1 MKLKNN
7 LSIDAIMKSYID
19 TNLYS
24 KHQLGVIKYG
34 LKLGLD
40 VTKYDD
46 PTLPYIEMRK
56 KRRRMYGQK
65 CRHDIENR
73 AKSNNVDLKKS
84 KAKYKELNFDKDK
97 IRLLL
102 EIESY
107 GFDMT
112 LYTQV
117 KYDFWAM
124 EWLFQLQRNHIDI
137 SKYIDITTLNEKSSS
152 DLHDIVKELNLLKF
166 MTDEEEYEWSHY

>member
-1 MKLKNN
+1 MQ
-7 LSIDAIMKSYID
+7 SYID

-24 KHQLGVIKYG
+24 KHQLGVIKHG

-56 KRRRMYGQK
+56 KRRRMLGQK
-65 CRHDIENR
+65 CRHDMENR
-73 AKSNNVDLKKS
+73 AKSNNIDLKKS

-107 GFDMT
+107 GFDMR
-112 LYTQV
+112 L
-117 KYDFWAM
+117 DC
-124 EWLFQLQRNHIDI
+124 
-137 SKYIDITTLNEKSSS
+137 SKIMSTYHNI
-152 DLHDIVKELNLLKF
+152 
-166 MTDEEEYEWSHY
+166 

>member
-1 MKLKNN
+1 MNN
-7 LSIDAIMKSYID
+7 LSIDTIMQSYID
-19 TNLYS
+19 TNFYS

-65 CRHDIENR
+65 RRHDIENR
-73 AKSNNVDLKKS
+73 AKSNNIDLKAS
-84 KAKYKELNFDKDK
+84 KAKYKELNFDKGK

-107 GFDMT
+107 GFDMR
-112 LYTQV
+112 LYEQV
-117 KYDFWAM
+117 KYDFWTI
-124 EWLFQLQRNHIDI
+124 EWLFRLQQNHVDV
-137 SKYIDITTLNEKSSS
+137 SQYLDVASLNEASSS
-152 DLHDIVKELNLLKF
+152 DLYDVVRELDLIKC

>member
-1 MKLKNN
+1 MKLKHN
-7 LSIDAIMKSYID
+7 LSIDAIMQSYID
-19 TNLYS
+19 TELYS
-24 KHQLGVIKYG
+24 KHQLGVIKHG

-56 KRRRMYGQK
+56 KRRRMLGQK
-65 CRHDIENR
+65 RRHDMENR
-73 AKSNNVDLKKS
+73 AKSNNIDLKKS

-107 GFDMT
+107 GFDMR
-112 LYTQV
+112 LYKQV
-117 KYDFWAM
+117 KYDFWTM
-124 EWLFQLQRNHIDI
+124 EWLFRLQQNHVDI
-137 SKYIDITTLNEKSSS
+137 SQYLDVTQLNERSSS
-152 DLHDIVKELNLLKF
+152 DLYDIVSELDLIKR
-166 MTDEEEYEWSHY
+166 MTDEEEDEWSHY

>member
-1 MKLKNN
+1 MRLRNN
-7 LSIDAIMKSYID
+7 LSLDAIMKSYID
-19 TNLYS
+19 TDLYS

-46 PTLPYIEMRK
+46 PMMPYIEMRK
-56 KRRRMYGQK
+56 KRRRIYGQK
-65 CRHDIENR
+65 CRRDIENR
-73 AKSNNVDLKKS
+73 AKSNSIDLKKA
-84 KAKYKELNFDKDK
+84 KVKYKELNFDKDK

-107 GFDMT
+107 GFDMN
-112 LYTQV
+112 LYKQV

-124 EWLFQLQRNHIDI
+124 EWLFQLQRNHVDV
-137 SKYIDITTLNEKSSS
+137 SQYLDVASLNEASSS
-152 DLHDIVKELNLLKF
+152 DLYDVVRELDLIKC

>member
-1 MKLKNN
+1 MQ
-7 LSIDAIMKSYID
+7 SYID
-19 TNLYS
+19 TELYS
-24 KHQLGVIKYG
+24 KHQLGVIKHG

-56 KRRRMYGQK
+56 KRRRMLGQK
-65 CRHDIENR
+65 RRHDMENR
-73 AKSNNVDLKKS
+73 AKSNNIDLKNS
-84 KAKYKELNFDKDK
+84 KAKYKELSFDKDK

-107 GFDMT
+107 GFDMR
-112 LYTQV
+112 LYKQV
-117 KYDFWAM
+117 KYDFWTM
-124 EWLFQLQRNHIDI
+124 VWLFRLQQNHVDL
-137 SKYIDITTLNEKSSS
+137 SQYLDVTQLNERSSS
-152 DLHDIVKELNLLKF
+152 DLYNIVSELDLIKR

>member
-7 LSIDAIMKSYID
+7 LSIDSIMQSYID

-24 KHQLGVIKYG
+24 KHQLGVIKHG

-56 KRRRMYGQK
+56 KRRRMLGQK

-73 AKSNNVDLKKS
+73 AKSNNIDLKAS

-107 GFDMT
+107 GFDMQ
-112 LYTQV
+112 LYAQV
-117 KYDFWAM
+117 KYDFWTM
-124 EWLFQLQRNHIDI
+124 VYLFDLQKNHIGISQYLDI
-137 SKYIDITTLNEKSSS
+137 ATLDEHSGLELQGIAE
-152 DLHDIVKELNLLKF
+152 DLNLNHY
-166 MTDEEEYEWSHY
+166 MTDEEEYEESYY

>member
-1 MKLKNN
+1 MQ
-7 LSIDAIMKSYID
+7 SYID

-24 KHQLGVIKYG
+24 KHQLGVIKHG

-56 KRRRMYGQK
+56 KRRRILGQK
-65 CRHDIENR
+65 RRHDIENR
-73 AKSNNVDLKKS
+73 AKANNVDLKKA
-84 KAKYKELNFDKDK
+84 KAKYKELSFDKDK

-112 LYTQV
+112 LYKQV
-117 KYDFWAM
+117 KYDFWTM
-124 EWLFQLQRNHIDI
+124 FYLFTLQKHHIDI
-137 SKYIDITTLNEKSSS
+137 SQYIDVTTLDENSGLEL
-152 DLHDIVKELNLLKF
+152 DGVVEDLNLRHYT
-166 MTDEEEYEWSHY
+166 TDEEEYEESYY

>member
-7 LSIDAIMKSYID
+7 LSIDAIMQSYID
-19 TNLYS
+19 TELYS
-24 KHQLGVIKYG
+24 KHQLGVIKHG

-56 KRRRMYGQK
+56 KRRRMLGQK
-65 CRHDIENR
+65 RRHDMENR
-73 AKSNNVDLKKS
+73 AKSNNIDLKKS

-107 GFDMT
+107 GFDMR
-112 LYTQV
+112 LYEQV
-117 KYDFWAM
+117 KYDFWTM
-124 EWLFQLQRNHIDI
+124 EWLFRLQQNHVDI
-137 SKYIDITTLNEKSSS
+137 SQYLDVTALKETSSS
-152 DLHDIVKELNLLKF
+152 DLYNIVSELDLIKR

>member
-7 LSIDAIMKSYID
+7 LSIDAIMQSYID

-24 KHQLGVIKYG
+24 KHQLGVIKHG

-56 KRRRMYGQK
+56 KRRRMLGQK
-65 CRHDIENR
+65 RRHEIENR

-84 KAKYKELNFDKDK
+84 KAKYEELNFDKDK

-112 LYTQV
+112 LCKQV
-117 KYDFWAM
+117 KYDFWTM
-124 EWLFQLQRNHIDI
+124 EWLFRLQQNHVDI
-137 SKYIDITTLNEKSSS
+137 SQYLDVAALDETSSS
-152 DLHDIVKELNLLKF
+152 DLYGIVSELDLIKR
-166 MTDEEEYEWSHY
+166 MTDEEAYEWSHY

>member
-1 MKLKNN
+1 MNN
-7 LSIDAIMKSYID
+7 LSIDSIMQSYID
-19 TNLYS
+19 TNFYS
-24 KHQLGVIKYG
+24 KHQLGVIRYG

-56 KRRRMYGQK
+56 KRRRMLGQK
-65 CRHDIENR
+65 RRHDMENR
-73 AKSNNVDLKKS
+73 AKSNNIDLKKS

-107 GFDMT
+107 GFDMR
-112 LYTQV
+112 LYEQV
-117 KYDFWAM
+117 KYDFWTM
-124 EWLFQLQRNHIDI
+124 EWLFRLQRNHVDV
-137 SKYIDITTLNEKSSS
+137 SQYLDVTALNETSSF
-152 DLHDIVKELNLLKF
+152 DLYNIVSKLDLIKC

>member
-7 LSIDAIMKSYID
+7 LSIDAIMQSYID
-19 TNLYS
+19 TNFYS
-24 KHQLGVIKYG
+24 KHQLGVIKRG

-65 CRHDIENR
+65 RRHDIENR

-107 GFDMT
+107 GFDMR
-112 LYTQV
+112 LYEQV
-117 KYDFWAM
+117 KYDFWTI
-124 EWLFQLQRNHIDI
+124 EWLFRLQQNHVDV
-137 SKYIDITTLNEKSSS
+137 SQYLDVTSLNEASSS
-152 DLHDIVKELNLLKF
+152 DLYDVVRELDLIKC

>member
-7 LSIDAIMKSYID
+7 LSIDAIMQSYID
-19 TNLYS
+19 TNFYS
-24 KHQLGVIKYG
+24 KYQLGVIRHG

-56 KRRRMYGQK
+56 KRRRMLGQK
-65 CRHDIENR
+65 RRHDIENR

-112 LYTQV
+112 LYKQV
-117 KYDFWAM
+117 KYDFWTM
-124 EWLFQLQRNHIDI
+124 VYLFTLQKNHIDV
-137 SKYIDITTLNEKSSS
+137 SQYIDITTLNEKSGLELDGIVE
-152 DLHDIVKELNLLKF
+152 DLDLKHY
-166 MTDEEEYEWSHY
+166 MTDEEAYEESYY

>member
-24 KHQLGVIKYG
+24 KHQLGVIKHG

-56 KRRRMYGQK
+56 KRRRMLGQK
-65 CRHDIENR
+65 RRHDIENR
-73 AKSNNVDLKKS
+73 AKSNNVDLKKA
-84 KAKYKELNFDKDK
+84 KAKYKELNFDNDK

-107 GFDMT
+107 GFDMR
-112 LYTQV
+112 LYKQV
-117 KYDFWAM
+117 KYDFWAI
-124 EWLFQLQRNHIDI
+124 EWLFQLQRNHVDVSQYLDI
-137 SKYIDITTLNEKSSS
+137 STLNEKSSS
-152 DLHDIVKELNLLKF
+152 DLHDIVRELNLLKF

>member
-7 LSIDAIMKSYID
+7 LSIDAIMQSYID
-19 TNLYS
+19 TDLYS
-24 KHQLGVIKYG
+24 KHQLGVIRHG

-56 KRRRMYGQK
+56 KRRRMLGQK
-65 CRHDIENR
+65 HRHDVENR

-84 KAKYKELNFDKDK
+84 KVKYKELNFDKDK

-107 GFDMT
+107 GFDMR
-112 LYTQV
+112 LYKQV
-117 KYDFWAM
+117 KYDFWTM
-124 EWLFQLQRNHIDI
+124 EWLFRLQQNHVDI
-137 SKYIDITTLNEKSSS
+137 SQYLDVTQLNERSSS
-152 DLHDIVKELNLLKF
+152 DLYDIARKLDLIKR

>member
-1 MKLKNN
+1 MGISLLK
-7 LSIDAIMKSYID
+7 SKSQSYID
-19 TNLYS
+19 TNFYS
-24 KHQLGVIKYG
+24 KHQLGVIKHG

-65 CRHDIENR
+65 RRHDIENR
-73 AKSNNVDLKKS
+73 AKSNNIDLKAS

-107 GFDMT
+107 GFDMR
-112 LYTQV
+112 LYEQV
-117 KYDFWAM
+117 KYDFWTM
-124 EWLFQLQRNHIDI
+124 VWLFRLQRNHVDV
-137 SKYIDITTLNEKSSS
+137 SQYLDVTQLNERSSS
-152 DLHDIVKELNLLKF
+152 DLYNVVSELDLIKR

>member
-7 LSIDAIMKSYID
+7 LSIDAIMQSYID
-19 TNLYS
+19 TDLYS
-24 KHQLGVIKYG
+24 KHQLGVIRHG

-56 KRRRMYGQK
+56 KRRRMYGQT
-65 CRHDIENR
+65 CRHDIETR
-73 AKSNNVDLKKS
+73 AKSNNIDLKNS
-84 KAKYKELNFDKDK
+84 KAKYKELNFDKAK

-107 GFDMT
+107 GFDMR
-112 LYTQV
+112 LYKQV
-117 KYDFWAM
+117 KYDFWTM
-124 EWLFQLQRNHIDI
+124 KWLFRLQRNHVDV
-137 SKYIDITTLNEKSSS
+137 SQYLDVTQLNERSSS
-152 DLHDIVKELNLLKF
+152 DLYNIVSELDLIKR

>member
-19 TNLYS
+19 TDLYS

-56 KRRRMYGQK
+56 KRRRMLGQK
-65 CRHDIENR
+65 RRHDIENR
-73 AKSNNVDLKKS
+73 AKANNIDLKKS
-84 KAKYKELNFDKDK
+84 KATYKELNFDKDK

-107 GFDMT
+107 GFGMK
-112 LYTQV
+112 LYEQV
-117 KYDFWAM
+117 KYDFWTM
-124 EWLFQLQRNHIDI
+124 EWLFQLQRNHIDV

-152 DLHDIVKELNLLKF
+152 DLHDIVRELNLLKF

>member
-1 MKLKNN
+1 MNN
-7 LSIDAIMKSYID
+7 LSIDAIMQSYID
-19 TNLYS
+19 ANLYS

-65 CRHDIENR
+65 RRHDIENR
-73 AKSNNVDLKKS
+73 AKSNNVDLKKV
-84 KAKYKELNFDKDK
+84 KAKYEELNFDKDK

-107 GFDMT
+107 GFDMA
-112 LYTQV
+112 LYKQV
-117 KYDFWAM
+117 KYDFWTM
-124 EWLFQLQRNHIDI
+124 LYLFTLQKNHIDI
-137 SKYIDITTLNEKSSS
+137 SQYIDIATLNEKSG
-152 DLHDIVKELNLLKF
+152 LELEGIVEDLNLRHY
-166 MTDEEEYEWSHY
+166 MTDEEEYEERYY